1 MLKGLGGE
9 LLARCLGEGYAFEP
23 PFVCT
28 FALGMQGMLFWSGQI
43 VGDIAF
49 SVLTL
54 GLLLMGIVAYRVPG
68 LVRLVMEAIVYQ
80 REQLFFVQVHRDI
93 PCWFFRVVGRVLSAM
108 LLALTSFIYLD
119 REGFWLEKGP
129 FYMVV
134 GYLGI
139 LGALLL
145 FFWGRRILYRFL
157 GWVYLQP
164 RVYEEWASGYALLEW
179 IWSLPLY
186 IAIILE
192 LREDTFMVGAWLSL
206 GAFLLWRLLL
216 LRRTLPLLRA
226 QGVSYMLLSLYLCA
240 HEIVPFVLLF
250 WALFRG

>member
-1 MLKGLGGE
+1 MCRGG
-9 LLARCLGEGYAFEP
+9 GYTSEP
-23 PFVCT
+23 SFVCT
-28 FALGMQGMLFWSGQI
+28 FAIGMQGMLFWSGQI
-43 VGDIAF
+43 VGDVAF

-54 GLLLMGIVAYRVPG
+54 GLLLMGVVAYRVPG
-68 LVRLVMEAIVYQ
+68 LMRMVVEAFIYQ
-80 REQLFFVQVHRDI
+80 REQLFFVQMHRNI
-93 PCWFFRVVGRVLSAM
+93 PSWLFRVSGRMLSAM

-119 REGFWLEKGP
+119 REGFWIDKAP
-129 FYMVV
+129 HYMVM
-134 GYLGI
+134 GYLGL

-145 FFWGRRILYRFL
+145 FFWVRRILYRFL

-164 RVYEEWASGYALLEW
+164 RVYDEWASGYALLEW
-179 IWSLPLY
+179 IWSFPLY
-186 IAIILE
+186 VAIILE
-192 LREDTFMVGAWLSL
+192 LREDTFMIGAWLSL

-250 WALFRG
+250 WALLRG